1 MNQDL
6 STTLARAFTALEA
19 GDFDAVAAAVA
30 AAREAGMDPDNAN
43 LLHLEALLAWATGEI
58 DEAAGLF
65 ERALESKPDNPRIY
79 IECAELQADLMDFDT
94 CEHVLRS
101 LLERDDL
108 ELGVELTAETLL
120 LLAQSRL
127 SHQDPDPEEALE
139 LLDQIDESIHDD
151 PAWISVRAAALMGL
165 ERNDEGI
172 ALLAAAVER
181 EDDAEAGSE
190 LLYQLGIA
198 HRELGDEAAACEALF
213 ELRRRDLAHLEVDA
227 DAAIDADERDD
238 LLRRLEDVLESLPD
252 PILKLIATAPIS
264 VQRWVS
270 EEQIRDGADPRT
282 PVLFEGTP
290 MLDEADGEELEEGKL
305 DGIILFRDM
314 LVAEIES
321 DEEIAAVIAEALVEE
336 LERFFDIDGLVPGI

>member
-127 SHQDPDPEEALE
+127 SHQDPDPDEALE

-198 HRELGDEAAACEALF
+198 HRELGDEAAA
-213 ELRRRDLAHLEVDA
+213 
-227 DAAIDADERDD
+227 
-238 LLRRLEDVLESLPD
+238 
-252 PILKLIATAPIS
+252 
-264 VQRWVS
+264 
-270 EEQIRDGADPRT
+270 
-282 PVLFEGTP
+282 
-290 MLDEADGEELEEGKL
+290 
-305 DGIILFRDM
+305 
-314 LVAEIES
+314 
-321 DEEIAAVIAEALVEE
+321 
-336 LERFFDIDGLVPGI
+336 